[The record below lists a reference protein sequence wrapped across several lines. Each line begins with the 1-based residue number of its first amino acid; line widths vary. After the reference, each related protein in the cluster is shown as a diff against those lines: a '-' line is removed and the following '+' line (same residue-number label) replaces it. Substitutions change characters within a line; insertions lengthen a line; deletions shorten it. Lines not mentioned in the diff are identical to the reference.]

1 MPRRRRPRS
10 ASPATPR
17 RRRRVAAPAA
27 APSPAPA
34 PAAQPLVTTTPVDR
48 RRRAVQVLL
57 PNDLNAPTQANRYV
71 THIKALMEY
80 THKKN
85 YSSNHKFH
93 EE

>member
-1 MPRRRRPRS
+1 MPRRRRTQ
-10 ASPATPR
+10 SPATPR

-27 APSPAPA
+27 APSPAAPPA
-34 PAAQPLVTTTPVDR
+34 PPAQPLMTTTPVDR
-48 RRRAVQVLL
+48 RRRAVQVSL

-71 THIKALMEY
+71 THIKMLMEY

>member
-1 MPRRRRPRS
+1 MPRRRRTQ
-10 ASPATPR
+10 SPATPR

-34 PAAQPLVTTTPVDR
+34 AQPLTTTTPVNR
-48 RRRAVQVLL
+48 RRRAVQVSL

-71 THIKALMEY
+71 TLIKMLMEY